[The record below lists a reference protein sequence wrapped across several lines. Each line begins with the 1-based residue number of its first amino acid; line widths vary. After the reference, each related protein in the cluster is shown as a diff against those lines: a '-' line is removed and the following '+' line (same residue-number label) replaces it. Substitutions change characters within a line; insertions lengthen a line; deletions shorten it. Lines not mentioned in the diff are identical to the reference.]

1 MNASEFS
8 LAFCFK
14 TIMTGAKKMNEI
26 EKIEELNLIKNDF
39 KDIEE
44 FLKKILSSDE
54 KDEKHHVSLIDL
66 IKLWLTDANEL
77 LSKPQKEVTNKEI
90 ESIQERYKSITLL
103 KRSYPLN
110 PRYYLNNEELV
121 YLLPALNLT
130 EQYKK
135 FHDELYSNGFE
146 RMKIRV
152 GELLNKKAV
161 WYRKSYNCSVVG
173 DHSTVVLAIDARID
187 ENGLKLVYEN
197 LRISEYYL
205 VVSPKESASL
215 YLEDLKKFIKRNSDY
230 IDLYRD
236 NEITVDSSSVME
248 ITVKDGI
255 RRSENTMLKL
265 AILLDKEVRR
275 DFPFELIEGYQDRGR
290 LELQLLEE
298 EFNEEDRER
307 LSWNEYMVLRH
318 VIQSDF
324 SMSKEKII
332 ETFKYYTQRML
343 DFYKKRESNNM
354 CEEIKENTDELINE
368 LENMSHEEY
377 ICKKYDAFDL
387 T

>member
-1 MNASEFS
+1 MNDV
-8 LAFCFK
+8 
-14 TIMTGAKKMNEI
+14 KKVEELTRIENDFEDL
-26 EKIEELNLIKNDF
+26 EKILN
-39 KDIEE
+39 
-44 FLKKILSSDE
+44 KILSNNKNNE
-54 KDEKHHVSLIDL
+54 KRYVSLIDS

-77 LSKPQKEVTNKEI
+77 LSKPLREVANKEI
-90 ESIQERYKSITLL
+90 KSIQERYTTIILL
-103 KRSYPLN
+103 WYANLMDPYHYISK
-110 PRYYLNNEELV
+110 EELV
-121 YLLPALNLT
+121 CLLSALNLT
-130 EQYKK
+130 EQYEKWN
-135 FHDELYSNGFE
+135 DELYSKGFE
-146 RMKIRV
+146 LKDMRV
-152 GELLNKKAV
+152 GELLNKKAI
-161 WYRKSYNCSVVG
+161 WYRKRYNCHVVG

-236 NEITVDSSSVME
+236 DEITVDSSSVME
-248 ITVKDGI
+248 ITVKDEI
-255 RRSENTMLKL
+255 SRSENTMLKL

-324 SMSKEKII
+324 SMSKEKVI

-354 CEEIKENTDELINE
+354 CEEIKENTAELIDE

-377 ICKKYDAFDL
+377 ILKKYDAFDL